1 MTVMENIVMKQ
12 LLRRGLRTT
21 LRHMLVLVPL
31 MLCTMLL
38 VPGSAHADVCVP
50 GAAGAAVLTFTM
62 PPTATIPRD
71 AVPGTVIA
79 SATFTNPATASG
91 ASSTVGVNCTAATT
105 MSYTNMYG
113 ANTTSNNTMPTA
125 IPGIG
130 YQVINTSTGA
140 YSTVKT
146 NAALPLTYFQPG
158 GPGNCPTGN
167 PNPCYLIIGGPL
179 VTMKLQF
186 VITGPLTG
194 VHTIPATDLLQLSVG
209 SYLDSD
215 LRLGNSIQITGQT
228 CAVTTPSFTV
238 PLNSV
243 KSSVFTGVGTT
254 SPAVPFAIGL
264 NCSGVST
271 NVGITFTD
279 STNTG
284 NTTNIL
290 TIQPA
295 TGPANATGVGI
306 KIAPS
311 GSLPGAGTAISY
323 GPDSAVAGS
332 LHQVMLGVSGGLP
345 ANLPFTAQYVA
356 TATNVTAGPA
366 NGVDTFTMSYQ

>member
-1 MTVMENIVMKQ
+1 MAAMENIVMKQ
-12 LLRRGLRTT
+12 LPRRGLRTT
-21 LRHMLVLVPL
+21 LQRMFALASLVL
-31 MLCTMLL
+31 CAMLL
-38 VPGSAHADVCVP
+38 MSAGAHAQCTR
-50 GAAGAAVLTFTM
+50 GSGGTAVLTFTM

-71 AVPGTVIA
+71 AALGTVIA
-79 SATFTNPATASG
+79 SATLTNPG
-91 ASSTVGVNCTAATT
+91 YSTSAPLGVTCTAATT
-105 MSYTNMYG
+105 VTYANMYG
-113 ANTTSNNTMPTA
+113 ANTSTATTMPTA
-125 IPGIG
+125 TPGIG
-130 YQVINTSTGA
+130 YQVINGSTGA
-140 YSTVKT
+140 YYTVKT
-146 NAALPLTYFQPG
+146 AALPHTYFQPS
-158 GPGNCPTGN
+158 GPGGCPAGTSGS
-167 PNPCYLIIGGPL
+167 CYLIIGGPS
-179 VTMKLQF
+179 VPMKLQF

-194 VHTIPATDLLQLSVG
+194 VYTIAATDLFQLSVG
-209 SYLDSD
+209 GLLDSD

-279 STNTG
+279 GTSTG

-306 KIAPS
+306 KITPS
-311 GSLPGAGTAISY
+311 GGLPGAGTAVSY
-323 GPDSAVAGS
+323 GPDSAVAGN
-332 LHQVMLGVSGGLP
+332 LHQIMLGASGGLP
-345 ANLPFTAQYVA
+345 ASLPFTAQYVA
-356 TATNVTAGPA
+356 TATNITAGPA
-366 NGVDTFTMSYQ
+366 NGVATFTMSYQ